1 MSKVKVEIDI
11 AAPPERVWE
20 LIMDPDRLEEWVTI
34 HRRLGAVSDRP
45 LRQGATM
52 QQSLVLRG
60 ARFTVDWTLTEV
72 SKPDRV
78 RWEGK
83 GPARSKADTSY
94 ELKPIDSGTRFIY
107 CNEFRAPFGP
117 VGAAASRALV
127 GGVSEREANAS
138 LSKLKQ
144 LLEREQA

>member
-11 AAPPERVWE
+11 AVPPERVWE
-20 LIMDPDRLEEWVTI
+20 LIMDPDRLKEWVTI

-45 LRQGATM
+45 LRRGSTM
-52 QQSLVLRG
+52 QQSLALRG

-72 SKPDRV
+72 SKPERV

-94 ELKPIDSGTRFIY
+94 ELKPIEGGTRFSY
-107 CNEFRAPFGP
+107 CNEFKAPFGP
-117 VGAAASRALV
+117 IGAAASRALV
-127 GGVSEREANAS
+127 GGVPAREANAS
-138 LSKLKQ
+138 LAKLKQ
-144 LLEREQA
+144 LLEGE